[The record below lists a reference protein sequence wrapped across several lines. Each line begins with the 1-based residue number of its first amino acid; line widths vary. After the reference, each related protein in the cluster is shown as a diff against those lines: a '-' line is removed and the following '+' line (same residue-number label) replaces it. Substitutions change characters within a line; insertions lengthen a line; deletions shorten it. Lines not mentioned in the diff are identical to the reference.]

1 MPTVLVTGANR
12 GLGLEFTRQYA
23 DAGWQ
28 VHAACR
34 VPGAAVELDALS
46 DAHPSITVHPV
57 DVSSTE
63 SIERLREDL
72 EGEPVD
78 VLLNNA
84 GQFGPKR
91 NEQNDPGQCFGTL
104 DPSRWL
110 DVMQVNALAPLLM
123 AQAFVRNVS
132 ASEQKKVVTV
142 SSELGSIAGT
152 SGGLYAYRMSK
163 AAVNMAMASLA
174 CDLASQRVIVAM
186 FCPGWVR
193 TDMGGSQA
201 PLAVERSVA
210 ELRARIAALTLDDS
224 GQFRLYDGSVLRW

>member
-23 DAGWQ
+23 AAGWQ

-34 VPGAAVELDALS
+34 VPGAAGELDALS
-46 DAHPSITVHPV
+46 DAHPSITVHSL
-57 DVSSTE
+57 DVRSTA

-84 GQFGPKR
+84 GQFGPR
-91 NEQNDPGQCFGTL
+91 RTEHDDPGQCFGTL

-110 DVMQVNALAPLLM
+110 EVMQVNALAPLLI

-132 ASEQKKVVTV
+132 ASGQQKIVTV

-174 CDLASQRVIVAM
+174 RDLAPQRVIVAL

-193 TDMGGSQA
+193 TDMGGPQA
-201 PLAVERSVA
+201 PLATERSVA
-210 ELRARIAALTLDDS
+210 ELRARIAALTPEAS
-224 GQFRLYDGSVLRW
+224 GQFHLYDGSALPW